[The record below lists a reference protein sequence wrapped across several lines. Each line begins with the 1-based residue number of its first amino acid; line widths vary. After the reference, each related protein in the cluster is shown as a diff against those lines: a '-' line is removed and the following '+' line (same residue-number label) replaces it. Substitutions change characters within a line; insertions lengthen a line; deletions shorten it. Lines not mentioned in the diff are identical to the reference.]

1 MLAIIRLIAKNGK
14 RYANFV
20 MKNINNNYIFGLIL
34 VQR

>member
-14 RYANFV
+14 RYANLCYE
-20 MKNINNNYIFGLIL
+20 NINNNYIFGQIL